1 MVCYRKRVDVEERFG
16 DIAQKISEK
25 YIEAY
30 ENRPATNL
38 IFNIVD

>member
-25 YIEAY
+25 YVKAY
-30 ENRPATNL
+30 EKL
-38 IFNIVD
+38 SGKKFNIDN